1 MEMDKARTDEKAAF
15 TEAKTDLEAGIA
27 GVQKA
32 LELLRDYYGSA
43 SSASLMQEK
52 NFDSFMQAETSQP
65 APPSGH
71 KASGGAGGSIIS
83 ILEVCEEDF
92 TKSLT
97 EEETTEAAAVEEY
110 EKVTQENKI
119 TKATLEQD
127 AKYKTKEAKGLDKSV
142 MEHSGDRA
150 KLMTELDAVNEYQ
163 AQLDSQCIK
172 KVESYEEKKA
182 KREEE
187 IAGLKEAL
195 EVLETEAALLQTK
208 PRYLRHVGAH

>member
-1 MEMDKARTDEKAAF
+1 MDKARADENAAYKA
-15 TEAKTDLEAGIA
+15 AKTDLEAGIN
-27 GVQKA
+27 GVQGA
-32 LELLRDYYGSA
+32 LEVLREYYGS
-43 SSASLMQEK
+43 SLIQNDKFEAYMQ
-52 NFDSFMQAETSQP
+52 QP
-65 APPSGH
+65 AKPAGH
-71 KASGGAGGSIIS
+71 SKASGAGGSIIS

>member
-1 MEMDKARTDEKAAF
+1 MDKARADENAAYKA
-15 TEAKTDLEAGIA
+15 AKTDLEAGIN
-27 GVQKA
+27 GVQGA
-32 LELLRDYYGSA
+32 LEVLREYYGS
-43 SSASLMQEK
+43 SLIQNDKFEAYMQ
-52 NFDSFMQAETSQP
+52 QP
-65 APPSGH
+65 AKPAGH
-71 KASGGAGGSIIS
+71 SKASGAGGSIIS

-92 TKSLT
+92 SKSLT
-97 EEETTEAAAVEEY
+97 DEEVTEAAAVEEY

-119 TKATLEQD
+119 TKMTLEQD
-127 AKYKTKEAKGLDKSV
+127 VKYKTKEAKGLDKSV
-142 MEHSGDRA
+142 MELSGDRA

-163 AQLDSQCIK
+163 TQLDSQCIK

-195 EVLETEAALLQTK
+195 NVLETEAALLQTK